1 MRHLSCMP
9 RPPHPLRG
17 AALAAALPV
26 TLSDVQAAASRIRP
40 HLDVA
45 PTPARRY
52 PALDQWVGH
61 GVRVVVKHEHM
72 LPTGAFKVRNGLSAV
87 TALDDAARA
96 RGIVGASTGNHGLGL
111 AYAGARLGCAVTICV
126 PVGNNPAKNAAI
138 RDLGAT
144 LHEAGVTYDE
154 AIVASKEIAATTGA
168 TLVHGVNDREVI
180 AGAGT
185 MSLEM
190 LEQAPDLDA
199 LVIAIGGGSQAVGA
213 LAVANARQP
222 GLAIYGVASTGA
234 PTQHDAWHAGERL
247 APTQPVTT
255 FAEGIATRAT
265 YDLTWP
271 ALRDGLADFVI
282 VPDAEIEAG
291 VQALLEG
298 TRHLPEG
305 AAGAGL
311 AGVRR
316 VAARHAGGTIG
327 MIFCGGNLAPAALAK
342 IVKR

>member
-1 MRHLSCMP
+1 MP
-9 RPPHPLRG
+9 RLPLRD
-17 AALAAALPV
+17 AALATSLPV
-26 TLSDVQAAASRIRP
+26 TLDDILAARDRIAP
-40 HLDVA
+40 HLDLA
-45 PTPARRY
+45 PTPARTY
-52 PALDQWVGH
+52 PSLDRLVGH

-87 TALDDAARA
+87 TALPPDARQ
-96 RGIVGASTGNHGLGL
+96 RGIIGASTGNHGLGL

-126 PVGNNPAKNAAI
+126 PAGNNPAKNQAI

-144 LHEAGVTYDE
+144 LHEAGGTYDDAIGE
-154 AIVASKEIAATTGA
+154 AQRLAAETGA
-168 TLVHGVNDREVI
+168 TLVHGVNDRAVI

-185 MSLEM
+185 LTLEL
-190 LEQAPDLDA
+190 LEQVPDLDA

-213 LAVANARQP
+213 LAVANARRP
-222 GLAIYGVASTGA
+222 SLAVYGVASTGA

-247 APTQPVTT
+247 PPAQPVTT

-271 ALRDGLADFVI
+271 ALRDGLSDFVA
-282 VPDAEIEAG
+282 VPDAAIAQG
-291 VQALLEG
+291 VRDLLAG

-311 AGVRR
+311 AGVRALAPR
-316 VAARHAGGTIG
+316 LEGRTVG
-327 MIFCGGNLAPAALAK
+327 MICCGGNLDVATLRNLLAAPVA
-342 IVKR
+342 

>member
-1 MRHLSCMP
+1 MTL
-9 RPPHPLRG
+9 G
-17 AALAAALPV
+17 DIDAAA
-26 TLSDVQAAASRIRP
+26 ARIHP

-45 PTPARRY
+45 PTPARHY
-52 PALDQWVGH
+52 PALDHWVGH
-61 GVRVVVKHEHM
+61 GVRVIVKHEQM

-111 AYAGARLGCAVTICV
+111 AYAGARLGCTVTICV

-138 RDLGAT
+138 RELGAT
-144 LHEAGVTYDE
+144 LHESGTTYDE
-154 AIVASKEIAATTGA
+154 AIVAAQEIAATTGA
-168 TLVHGVNDREVI
+168 TLVHGVNDRAVI

-185 MSLEM
+185 MSLE
-190 LEQAPDLDA
+190 LLAQAPDLDA

-213 LAVANARQP
+213 LAVANVVRP
-222 GLAIYGVASTGA
+222 TLAVYGVASTGA
-234 PTQHDAWHAGERL
+234 PTQHDAWQAGERL
-247 APTQPVTT
+247 APRHPVTT

-265 YDLTWP
+265 YDLTWA
-271 ALRDGLADFVI
+271 ALRDGLHDFVML
-282 VPDAEIEAG
+282 PDAEIEDG
-291 VQALLEG
+291 VRALLTA

-316 VAARHAGGTIG
+316 IAARHPGGTIG
-327 MIFCGGNLAPAALAK
+327 MIFCGGNLDAVTLARVLRAVPGAAA
-342 IVKR
+342 VTRG